1 MSYTLTAEMETAK
14 NSQSMTLCQC
24 VLITCKDGD
33 QFGFANLD
41 IPLTF
46 DGVTY
51 EPYDAIAPTAYS
63 ETNTLDANNGQLST
77 VFDSDRITEQDL
89 FAGKFDNARV
99 DRFWVDWTNL
109 PTDLGAEPLQFIP
122 ITFGNRLS
130 RTDSS
135 ESGVTFDSTGRDY
148 FLEQKI
154 GDITTRSCQHEFC
167 DAQCTLNIA
176 TYTYSFEVTAI
187 ANSLTFTAD
196 NTQANGLFDNGT
208 IIFTTG
214 ANDGISQQVAIYNG
228 GNFELFQ
235 PLPYALTVGDEFD
248 AIVGCPKTLD
258 FCVSQSNAVNFGG
271 FPTVP
276 GNDFL
281 LGGQQGG

>member
-1 MSYTLTAEMETAK
+1 MAYNLSAAMQALLD
-14 NSQSMTLCQC
+14 SQAMTLCQC
-24 VLITCKDGD
+24 VLITCTDNS
-33 QFGFANLD
+33 QFGFINLD

-51 EPYDAIAPTAYS
+51 EPMDAIAPTAYLD
-63 ETNTLDANNGQLST
+63 TNTLETNNGQLET
-77 VFDSDRITEQDL
+77 VFSSDRISEADL

-99 DRFWVDWTNL
+99 DRFFIDYTNP
-109 PTDLGAEPLQFIP
+109 PTDLNAEPLQFIP

-135 ESGVTFDSTGRDY
+135 EYGVVFDSTGRDY

-154 GDITTRSCQHEFC
+154 GRITTRSCQNEFC
-167 DAQCTLNIA
+167 DTRCGLNIA
-176 TYTYSFEVTAI
+176 AYTYSFTVTAI
-187 ANSLTFTAD
+187 IDSLTFTA
-196 NTQANGLFDNGT
+196 NNVQSNGLFDNGN
-208 IIFTTG
+208 IIFTSG
-214 ANDGISQQVAIYNG
+214 LNDGIGQQVATYSG
-228 GNFELFQ
+228 GNFQLFQ
-235 PLPYALTVGDEFD
+235 PLPYGLAVGNTFNGV
-248 AIVGCPKTLD
+248 VGCPKTLD